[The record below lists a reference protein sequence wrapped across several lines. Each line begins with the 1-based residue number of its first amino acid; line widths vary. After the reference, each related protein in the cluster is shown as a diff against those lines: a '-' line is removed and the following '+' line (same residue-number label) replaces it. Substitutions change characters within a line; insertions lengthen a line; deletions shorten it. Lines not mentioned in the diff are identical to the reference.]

1 MIRKQ
6 TILYLNF
13 SAHLIISEVK
23 YQCYKLS
30 FGLFCFFSCGVTQN
44 KAVKCD
50 LWIHGLWVLVFHLT
64 IKNKLIML
72 RTGYWFETQSGNC
85 IQVQTSFLFCFFI
98 TVLLKSKNC
107 WQLRIVLIMAFVI
120 GVTTSYLNFSDSGA
134 LICFFFWCSLP
145 DSVYNIIC
153 RFAAVAVAAPDP
165 ASWELTIVWP
175 GKMFSVEK
183 IQV

>member
-1 MIRKQ
+1 
-6 TILYLNF
+6 
-13 SAHLIISEVK
+13 
-23 YQCYKLS
+23 
-30 FGLFCFFSCGVTQN
+30 
-44 KAVKCD
+44 
-50 LWIHGLWVLVFHLT
+50 
-64 IKNKLIML
+64 
-72 RTGYWFETQSGNC
+72 
-85 IQVQTSFLFCFFI
+85 
-98 TVLLKSKNC
+98 
-107 WQLRIVLIMAFVI
+107 MAFVI

-153 RFAAVAVAAPDP
+153 RFPAMAVAAPDP